1 MVPAIELKNWKFA
14 IVGSG
19 ASAFA
24 AARGIL
30 DSVVGQ
36 VSIDVFDAG
45 GHLRGRNQKRHKF
58 PTKPKLWDGSDD
70 PYDLVNGESI
80 KYSSR
85 ALAMPTRYFGG
96 LTRVWGGTFDSS
108 SYFPKNVSGSGRGPF
123 ENIYCIT
130 REAISID
137 AEYGQ
142 RQVDDSIRIRTAL
155 ESGLLGTHVIKTP
168 KFLIGT
174 LIDREDLITMEG
186 AAITDSSPWFAG
198 DALEGL
204 QAKHRCSLKLQKGQ
218 LVTRMYQAEGGIA
231 LETQDG
237 ESETTIVYDKVFL
250 AAGALGTAKL
260 LVESKVVNSLT
271 ISDSRTIFGLAVN
284 VGPKVSDTRDG
295 YSRWWAKP
303 VDPKADLYFQFYK
316 GQGVLKTKILGGR
329 GEVRWLPWWLIHK
342 LLNRFI
348 PYVAY
353 FDSEASP
360 CMEVSLSSEGAEFRF
375 SKGEFSKKL
384 IRQQLWR
391 AAKKM
396 MSTGLLIV
404 PMMARYPEPLAGYH
418 FGASLRMGVDTNMLG
433 ELPHLKNV
441 HIVDSS
447 ILPAIEQG
455 SITAA
460 VMENAYRI
468 ALESASLNE

>member
-1 MVPAIELKNWKFA
+1 MLPDIEPSNCRFA

-30 DSVVGQ
+30 DSGIRR

-45 GHLRGRNQKRHKF
+45 GHVSRRNRKRNKY
-58 PTKPKLWDGSDD
+58 PTKPKLWNGSDD
-70 PYDLVNGESI
+70 PYDMVDGESV
-80 KYSSR
+80 KFSSK

-108 SYFPKNVSGSGRGPF
+108 SYFPKGFFSGQF
-123 ENIYCIT
+123 ENTYCIT

-142 RQVDDSIRIRTAL
+142 RQVDDSSRIGRLL
-155 ESGLLGTHVIKTP
+155 ESGLLDTHTIKIP
-168 KFLIGT
+168 KFLVGT
-174 LIDREDLITMEG
+174 LSDGEDLIAMDGSLT
-186 AAITDSSPWFAG
+186 IDSVPWFAG
-198 DALEGL
+198 DALEAL
-204 QAKHRCSLKLQKGQ
+204 EEKQRDSLRLQKGQ
-218 LVTRMYQAEGGIA
+218 LVKKIYPTSGGIA
-231 LETQDG
+231 IDTQDG
-237 ESETTIVYDKVFL
+237 RSETTKVYDKVFL

-260 LVESKVVNSLT
+260 LVESDVIKTLT
-271 ISDSRTIFGLAVN
+271 IRDSRTIFGLAIN
-284 VGPKVSDTRDG
+284 TGPGISYTGDG

-303 VDPKADLYFQFYK
+303 VDPKTDLYFQFYK
-316 GQGVLKTKILGGR
+316 GQGVLKTRILGGKK
-329 GEVRWLPWWLIHK
+329 EVRWLPWTLINK
-342 LLNRFI
+342 ILNRFV

-353 FDSEASP
+353 FDSVASP
-360 CMEVSLSSEGAEFRF
+360 RMEVSLGSDGAEFRF
-375 SKGEFSKKL
+375 SQGELSKKL
-384 IRQQLWR
+384 IRHQLRR

-396 MSTGLLIV
+396 MSTGLLLV

-418 FGASLRMGVDTNMLG
+418 FGASLPMGVDTNMLG

-441 HIVDSS
+441 HMVDSS
-447 ILPAIEQG
+447 ILPEIEQG

-468 ALESASLNE
+468 GLESAG

>member
-1 MVPAIELKNWKFA
+1 MPTIELKSWRFA

-30 DSVVGQ
+30 DSGNGH

-45 GHLRGRNQKRHKF
+45 GHVTGRNQKRNKY
-58 PTKPKLWDGSDD
+58 PTKPKLWNGSDD
-70 PYDLVNGESI
+70 PYDMVNGESM
-80 KYSSR
+80 KYLSR

-108 SYFPKNVSGSGRGPF
+108 SYFPKNVSESSKGQF
-123 ENIYCIT
+123 ENMYCIT
-130 REAISID
+130 REANSID
-137 AEYGQ
+137 KEYGK
-142 RQVDDSIRIRTAL
+142 RQVEDSFRIRNVL
-155 ESGLLGTHVIKTP
+155 ESGLLGTHVIKIP
-168 KFLIGT
+168 KFLVGTIG
-174 LIDREDLITMEG
+174 DGEDLITLEG
-186 AAITDSSPWFAG
+186 SSITDSAPWFAG
-198 DALEGL
+198 DAFEAL
-204 QAKHRCSLKLQKGQ
+204 QGGRGGSLKFQKGQ
-218 LVTRMYQAEGGIA
+218 LVKRIYQTAGGVA
-231 LETQDG
+231 LEAQNG
-237 ESETTIVYDKVFL
+237 ESETTSVYDKVFL

-260 LVESKVVNSLT
+260 LVESEVIKSMT
-271 ISDSRTIFGLAVN
+271 ISDSRTIFGLAIN
-284 VGPKVSDTRDG
+284 AGPMISDTRDG

-303 VDPKADLYFQFYK
+303 VDPKNDLYFQFYK

-329 GEVRWLPWWLIHK
+329 KEARWLPWWLINK
-342 LLNRFI
+342 FLNRFV

-353 FDSEASP
+353 LDAEASP
-360 CMEVSLSSEGAEFRF
+360 RMEVSLGYDGAEFRF
-375 SKGEFSKKL
+375 SQGEFSKKL
-384 IRQQLWR
+384 IQLQLRR
-391 AAKKM
+391 AAKRM
-396 MSTGLLIV
+396 MSTSLLIV
-404 PMMARYPEPLAGYH
+404 PLMATYPEPLAGYH
-418 FGASLRMGVDTNMLG
+418 FGASLPMGVDTNMLG

-468 ALESASLNE
+468 ALESAGQNE